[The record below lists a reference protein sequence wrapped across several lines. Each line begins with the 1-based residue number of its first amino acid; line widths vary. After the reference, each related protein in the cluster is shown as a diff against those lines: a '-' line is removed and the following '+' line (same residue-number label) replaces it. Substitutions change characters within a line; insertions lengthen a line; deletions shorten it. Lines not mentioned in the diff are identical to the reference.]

1 VFKQWKRA
9 NFFWAPTFHTQAN
22 PHVAGELG
30 TSEMS
35 SEVGQSVGGSDGSEQ
50 TLPEHQPEGGPN
62 SIPSI
67 TVTHA
72 TEEAAAAT
80 ETEEE
85 MPTPQLAGTVTTVI
99 DYAKFTIVQIFGGIG
114 KHFCIHQDTY

>member
-1 VFKQWKRA
+1 MFKQGKRA
-9 NFFWAPTFHTQAN
+9 NFSWVRTFHTQAN

-35 SEVGQSVGGSDGSEQ
+35 GEVGQSVGGSDASEQ
-50 TLPEHQPEGGPN
+50 TLPEHQAEGGPN

-85 MPTPQLAGTVTTVI
+85 MPPPQLAGTMTTVI
-99 DYAKFTIVQIFGGIG
+99 DDAKFTNVQNVGGIG
-114 KHFCIHQDTY
+114 KHFSVYQDAA